1 MKSLTVV
8 LLLCSTSWVAAQDS
22 QTASQRFTVENNVAV
37 PMRDGIVLRADVL
50 RPAAAGKFPVLVYRT
65 PYGKDAA
72 QQEYTTFQHAVERG
86 SAGVIMDGRGRYHSD
101 GGFRLFKNEGGVG
114 YET

>member
-1 MKSLTVV
+1 MKSLAVV
-8 LLLCSTSWVAAQDS
+8 LLLCRTSWGAAQDS

-72 QQEYTTFQHAVERG
+72 EQEETTFRYAVERG
-86 SAGVIMDGRGRYHSD
+86 YAVVIVDVRGRYHSD
-101 GGFRLFKNEGGVG
+101 GDFRP
-114 YET
+114 